1 MQEVVEAV
9 EFLLFNSGVNGVNL
23 ALDGGWLLK

>member
-1 MQEVVEAV
+1 VL
-9 EFLLFNSGVNGVNL
+9 FLLENSGVNGVNL